1 MSLFVVKIGICW
13 LTSYCTDCIIV
24 HWTYFIYEIDPPL
37 LFYLGYRVNWAQSR
51 QGAKGNANLRFYL
64 LSFPLQFSSI
74 SLCVC
79 YVVQFVVAQHFNVI
93 LSTCNKKHNK
103 ISITTRAEVTTTTI
117 VASTWT
123 CVKQTLHLLLHYES
137 CFSKVS
143 RGGGGGR
150 AESLAKHYAPSQ
162 VQCLPQS
169 LT

>member
-1 MSLFVVKIGICW
+1 MLIDFLLYRLHNRTLNLLYIRNRSTFVLFG
-13 LTSYCTDCIIV
+13 L
-24 HWTYFIYEIDPPL
+24 
-37 LFYLGYRVNWAQSR
+37 
-51 QGAKGNANLRFYL
+51 QGKLSTKSTGGKGQCKFTFFL

-103 ISITTRAEVTTTTI
+103 ISITTRAEVTTTPTTTTTII
-117 VASTWT
+117 VASTWN
-123 CVKQTLHLLLHYES
+123 CVKQTLHLLLHSYES
-137 CFSKVS
+137 CFSNVS
-143 RGGGGGR
+143 LGGGGGR